1 MKAIFIIILFHLS
14 LAYDN
19 KKASTYSKLYCKN
32 FNPKYKSYVD
42 KGPLCDCANFV
53 SQCLK
58 EGGFDFSGCSS
69 IDEKGVIYRSIDLR
83 NCLEK
88 KGWKKDKVS
97 IKNFK
102 EGYPF
107 FMYIGPSLHSMIST
121 IVAGNKVVYNEHK
134 AVGRCNLAIKGS
146 LDKYEFYYPPK

>member
-1 MKAIFIIILFHLS
+1 MKFTLLLIVVG
-14 LAYDN
+14 LAFSY
-19 KKASTYSKLYCKN
+19 
-32 FNPKYKSYVD
+32 NPSAAVNYALAHCRNYNPAYNSYP
-42 KGPLCDCANFV
+42 GADCANFV

-88 KGWKKDKVS
+88 KGWKKDKGS

-121 IVAGNKVVYNEHK
+121 IVAGNKVIYNEHK